1 MSEADAVS
9 SVVIVQVMQN
19 AESYHDISISESRV
33 IPKRLRVADYES
45 SLVTVRPLGG
55 INIIGIYVEP
65 QVFDVLE
72 PR

>member
-33 IPKRLRVADYES
+33 IPERLRVADYES
-45 SLVTVRPLGG
+45 SLVTVRPPGG
-55 INIIGIYVEP
+55 INIIAIYVEP
-65 QVFDVLE
+65 QVFDVRE
-72 PR
+72 PW